1 MTEAGL
7 PTVGFRGLLVSD
19 LPAGAGLSSSA
30 ALEMAA
36 AWALSGGERPAIDT
50 MRLAQLA
57 QRAEN
62 AYVGVNSGLMDQ
74 FAVAFG
80 RADHAL
86 FLDCRSHDHR
96 AVPLPS
102 GTRLVICDSGSPRQL
117 ATSEYNTRRAE
128 CDRAVAAL
136 ATIDPSV
143 HSLRDVTP
151 ASLEAGRARL
161 DAAAYRRARHVVT
174 ENDRVL
180 ATIAALDAGD
190 LPAVGEAFAA
200 SHASMRDDFA
210 MSVPAIDTLVDIARN
225 VPGVIG
231 ARLTGGGFGGCTVNL
246 VRDDAVPALRRAI
259 LAEYPARTGLT
270 PRVFE
275 VRADDGARRLG

>member
-1 MTEAGL
+1 
-7 PTVGFRGLLVSD
+7 
-19 LPAGAGLSSSA
+19 
-30 ALEMAA
+30 MAA

-86 FLDCRSHDHR
+86 FLDCRSLDHR

-151 ASLEAGRARL
+151 TSLEAGRDRL

-210 MSVPAIDTLVDIARN
+210 MSVPAIDTLVEIAQQR
-225 VPGVIG
+225 PGRDRRPVDRRRVRG
-231 ARLTGGGFGGCTVNL
+231 LHGQPRAR
-246 VRDDAVPALRRAI
+246 RRRARS
-259 LAEYPARTGLT
+259 PQRD
-270 PRVFE
+270 P
-275 VRADDGARRLG
+275 